1 MTGQRNFGQPGAQ
14 SPDFIGNLH
23 DYEGPAYPGF
33 GMDYAAESGISGGK
47 SYSWLMIGQPS
58 IPGTGMNRII
68 GAGHSEYEW
77 TIWSECKEGTQQR
90 ERLKQGGKSGKD
102 FETKLCSKGFPTPK
116 PPYTGFG
123 VSGAPI

>member
-1 MTGQRNFGQPGAQ
+1 MTMLALLTQALGWTMLQ
-14 SPDFIGNLH
+14 SQDFQVQVIFQGL
-23 DYEGPAYPGF
+23 
-33 GMDYAAESGISGGK
+33 
-47 SYSWLMIGQPS
+47 LMIGQPS

-116 PPYTGFG
+116 PPYRGFG
-123 VSGAPI
+123 VSGVPN